1 MQRCDTRPSKFK
13 EKLMFNDLPIEYRDQ
28 ELVRNAYNAAFHELG
43 LRWYWDADTYER
55 LTRGG
60 ATPQAQL
67 RHYLESQQPHLL
79 KAYDA
84 EFLIGVVLEKQ
95 SLHCERA
102 AQRGPMRCRPF
113 DWSQTLGG
121 ELGC

>member
-1 MQRCDTRPSKFK
+1 
-13 EKLMFNDLPIEYRDQ
+13 MFNDLPAQYRDQ
-28 ELVRNAYNAAFHELG
+28 ETVRNAYNAAFHELG
-43 LRWYWDADTYER
+43 LRWHWDSETYER

-60 ATPQAQL
+60 STPQEQV

-84 EFLIGVVLEKQ
+84 EFLISAILQKQ

-102 AQRGPMRCRPF
+102 AERGPAHRGHF
-113 DWSQTLGG
+113 DWAQTLGG

>member
-1 MQRCDTRPSKFK
+1 
-13 EKLMFNDLPIEYRDQ
+13 MFNDLPIQYRDQ

-55 LTRGG
+55 LTRGSS
-60 ATPQAQL
+60 TPQEQV

-84 EFLIGVVLEKQ
+84 EFLTSVILEKQ

-102 AQRGPMRCRPF
+102 AKRGPTRCRPF
-113 DWSQTLGG
+113 DWAQTLGG